1 MLTLECC
8 IKPNNELPQS
18 CYDDRDAI
26 HKRIREVDEKH
37 TNNYNNLSVLLAE
50 FKPTLNQMVE
60 ATKEMSAEQ
69 KKTNQQIIEQ
79 GHRLSV
85 VEKDA
90 QMFRKH
96 LSQEEQEAKEKGKE
110 NKEFILKATG
120 IFVGGGGVAWLI
132 HPLFDFLKNVIN

>member
-1 MLTLECC
+1 M
-8 IKPNNELPQS
+8 
-18 CYDDRDAI
+18 
-26 HKRIREVDEKH
+26 
-37 TNNYNNLSVLLAE
+37 LLAE

-60 ATKEMSAEQ
+60 ATKEMSTEQ
-69 KKTNQQIIEQ
+69 KNKPTNYRTRPTIVYC
-79 GHRLSV
+79 R
-85 VEKDA
+85 KDA

-132 HPLFDFLKNVIN
+132 HPLFDF

>member
-1 MLTLECC
+1 
-8 IKPNNELPQS
+8 
-18 CYDDRDAI
+18 
-26 HKRIREVDEKH
+26 
-37 TNNYNNLSVLLAE
+37 
-50 FKPTLNQMVE
+50 
-60 ATKEMSAEQ
+60 MS
-69 KKTNQQIIEQ
+69 I
-79 GHRLSV
+79 

-120 IFVGGGGVAWLI
+120 IFVGGGCVAWLI

>member
-69 KKTNQQIIEQ
+69 KRQTNK
-79 GHRLSV
+79 S
-85 VEKDA
+85 
-90 QMFRKH
+90 
-96 LSQEEQEAKEKGKE
+96 
-110 NKEFILKATG
+110 
-120 IFVGGGGVAWLI
+120 
-132 HPLFDFLKNVIN
+132 